1 MLVAINKIRESEPQ
15 VDYIILPKQAVSL
28 IYLPSKDLHQLK
40 NLFKKMEELSAGY
53 ESRANR
59 YRPFFFFCYNCDHA
73 AIFLQYVV
81 SKTRM
86 FFSLK
91 NLKYK
96 QNQSVLY
103 SESLISSKRNL
114 LAIEFSF
121 NFCPSHFKDFI
132 KQQV

>member
-1 MLVAINKIRESEPQ
+1 
-15 VDYIILPKQAVSL
+15 
-28 IYLPSKDLHQLK
+28 
-40 NLFKKMEELSAGY
+40 MEELSAGY

-59 YRPFFFFCYNCDHA
+59 YRPFFFFCHNCDHA
-73 AIFLQYVV
+73 AIFLQYMV

-121 NFCPSHFKDFI
+121 NFCTSHFKDFI

>member
-1 MLVAINKIRESEPQ
+1 MLVMNQGQI
-15 VDYIILPKQAVSL
+15 DTGL
-28 IYLPSKDLHQLK
+28 
-40 NLFKKMEELSAGY
+40 
-53 ESRANR
+53 
-59 YRPFFFFCYNCDHA
+59 FFFAITVIMQLFFYNN
-73 AIFLQYVV
+73 IVV

-121 NFCPSHFKDFI
+121 NFCTSHFKDFI
-132 KQQV
+132 NNKYKR

>member
-1 MLVAINKIRESEPQ
+1 MLVMNQGQI
-15 VDYIILPKQAVSL
+15 DT
-28 IYLPSKDLHQLK
+28 
-40 NLFKKMEELSAGY
+40 G
-53 ESRANR
+53 
-59 YRPFFFFCYNCDHA
+59 PFFFF
-73 AIFLQYVV
+73 AITMIVQLFFLQYMV

-121 NFCPSHFKDFI
+121 NFCTSHFKDFI